1 MDLDMWLLRALILLV
16 WCSGFWCNNCSM
28 TKVYFESRN
37 FHSRLHWD
45 EVKMPGRE
53 VRYSVKYQ
61 VYGEQLK
68 LMTGCHNISE
78 RSCDLSSAM
87 MDIRLKYYVKV
98 MVDELCIGEFRNF
111 IPSEQTSLEAPRLS
125 GITTGSS
132 FTITLTTPMGPQKH
146 TIREI
151 SCWERC
157 QDSGESPVNYIVTL
171 THPESEAGKVFQ
183 NTSGMIT
190 LSHLDKNTQYCG
202 VALYEFTHPGVKR
215 QSENTTFCVTLPAA
229 DKPWIPVIAVS
240 VLVAFFLLITMS
252 VILCQQ
258 HVKRKGNLP
267 KALQNML
274 MQPTPN
280 FNPDPKVEINAVK
293 VYTESPWNTTKSELT
308 LPKVLKETKTV
319 NIEGYAPQDYQEK
332 DWHCHSYTNDQAV
345 PASNQSA
352 ESCTSYS
359 MVVVGMEPQ
368 NREELSSCANDSG
381 LGGSISPGLSSCTDD
396 DLFQILPNAEPEED
410 LGMIEPDSTSELLV
424 LPVSRGTNGKL
435 QFSIAFH
442 PVDSNVNHSS
452 EIMPLV
458 PKSTTVGE
466 RTLLL
471 TDLVSMGDSDWTD
484 NELSSDHRNNY
495 LPNRVPQICSEL
507 PSSETISK
515 VLLSDSTSNY
525 RENWVP
531 GILPDLLPN
540 DTTCIVSDNK
550 LNELAE
556 PEEDVDESP
565 SELEAI
571 FLGGWMVHVQG

>member
-1 MDLDMWLLRALILLV
+1 MRRDLDMWLLRALILLV

-28 TKVYFESRN
+28 AKVYIESRN
-37 FHSRLHWD
+37 FHIRLHWD
-45 EVKMPGRE
+45 EVQMPGRE
-53 VRYSVKYQ
+53 VRYSVKYNI
-61 VYGEQLK
+61 YGQQLK

-78 RSCDLSSAM
+78 
-87 MDIRLKYYVKV
+87 
-98 MVDELCIGEFRNF
+98 
-111 IPSEQTSLEAPRLS
+111 PSLEAPRLTV
-125 GITTGSS
+125 ITDGSS
-132 FTITLTTPMGPQKH
+132 FTITLTTPMGPQNH
-146 TIREI
+146 SIREI
-151 SCWERC
+151 SCWETC
-157 QDSGESPVNYIVTL
+157 QDPPVNYIATL
-171 THPESEAGKVFQ
+171 TSPESDAGKVFQ

-190 LSHLDKNTQYCG
+190 LSHLDKNTEYCG
-202 VALYEFTHPGVKR
+202 VALYELTHPGVQQK
-215 QSENTTFCVTLPAA
+215 SENTTFCLTLPAA
-229 DKPWIPVIAVS
+229 DKPWIPLMVVS

-258 HVKRKGNLP
+258 HVRRKGNLP

-274 MQPTPN
+274 MQPIPN
-280 FNPDPKVEINAVK
+280 FNPDPKVEINPVK

-319 NIEGYAPQDYQEK
+319 NTEGYAPQDYQEK
-332 DWHCHSYTNDQAV
+332 VWHCHSYTNDQAA
-345 PASNQSA
+345 PDSNQSA
-352 ESCTSYS
+352 KSGTSYS
-359 MVVVGMEPQ
+359 MVVVVMEPQ

-396 DLFQILPNAEPEED
+396 DLFQILPNAEPDED
-410 LGMIEPDSTSELLV
+410 LGMVEPDSTSELLV
-424 LPVSRGTNGKL
+424 LPVSRGANGKL
-435 QFSIAFH
+435 QLSIAFQ

-458 PKSTTVGE
+458 PSSTTVGE

-484 NELSSDHRNNY
+484 NEFTSDHRNTY
-495 LPNRVPQICSEL
+495 LPNRVPQIWSEL

-515 VLLSDSTSNY
+515 ALLSDSTSNY

-531 GILPDLLPN
+531 GILTDLLPN
-540 DTTCIVSDNK
+540 DRTFIVSDNK

-565 SELEAI
+565 SEHEAV
-571 FLGGWMVHVQG
+571 FLGGWMVHVHG

>member
-1 MDLDMWLLRALILLV
+1 
-16 WCSGFWCNNCSM
+16 
-28 TKVYFESRN
+28 
-37 FHSRLHWD
+37 
-45 EVKMPGRE
+45 
-53 VRYSVKYQ
+53 
-61 VYGEQLK
+61 
-68 LMTGCHNISE
+68 
-78 RSCDLSSAM
+78 
-87 MDIRLKYYVKV
+87 
-98 MVDELCIGEFRNF
+98 
-111 IPSEQTSLEAPRLS
+111 
-125 GITTGSS
+125 
-132 FTITLTTPMGPQKH
+132 
-146 TIREI
+146 
-151 SCWERC
+151 
-157 QDSGESPVNYIVTL
+157 
-171 THPESEAGKVFQ
+171 
-183 NTSGMIT
+183 
-190 LSHLDKNTQYCG
+190 
-202 VALYEFTHPGVKR
+202 
-215 QSENTTFCVTLPAA
+215 
-229 DKPWIPVIAVS
+229 
-240 VLVAFFLLITMS
+240 
-252 VILCQQ
+252 
-258 HVKRKGNLP
+258 
-267 KALQNML
+267 ML

-293 VYTESPWNTTKSELT
+293 VYAESPWNTSKSELT
-308 LPKVLKETKTV
+308 LPKVLKETRTV

-359 MVVVGMEPQ
+359 MVVVGMEPP
-368 NREELSSCANDSG
+368 NREELTSCANDSG

-424 LPVSRGTNGKL
+424 LPVSRGANGKL

-458 PKSTTVGE
+458 PRSTTVKE

-495 LPNRVPQICSEL
+495 LPNRVPKICSEL

-531 GILPDLLPN
+531 GILPDLQPN
-540 DTTCIVSDNK
+540 DTTCIVNHNK